1 MKPTMS
7 RNAVPSGTASTG
19 NARSRASSS
28 SAGGTRLKTRST
40 PIPSAL
46 IPPASSSAISPRCAA
61 TLPFSRI
68 PAVSM
73 IQRALEEARR
83 LLDVDRVRARD
94 LAVERARAA
103 AQQREPEILLG
114 DQITEDQCGL
124 HPPRV

>member
-7 RNAVPSGTASTG
+7 RKAVPSGTASTG

-28 SAGGTRLKTRST
+28 SADGTRLKTRST

-46 IPPASSSAISPRCAA
+46 IPPASSSSINPRCAA

-73 IQRALEEARR
+73 IQRGSRKR
-83 LLDVDRVRARD
+83 VGLLDVDRVRARD
-94 LAVERARAA
+94 LAVERAGAP

-124 HPPRV
+124 HPRRV